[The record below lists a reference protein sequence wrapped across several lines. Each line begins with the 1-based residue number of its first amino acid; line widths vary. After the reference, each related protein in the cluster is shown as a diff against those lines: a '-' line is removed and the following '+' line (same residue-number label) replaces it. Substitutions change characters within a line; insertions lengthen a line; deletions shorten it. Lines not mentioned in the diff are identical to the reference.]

1 MNKQKSKIIN
11 EDEAGEVRVRGPY
24 FMSQNELFS
33 KLGVGRST
41 YEKLTNPSS
50 EHYDPDFPKPVSV
63 FTGKKYRYSSI
74 DVDHYIRMKSHFSD
88 AA

>member
-1 MNKQKSKIIN
+1 MS
-11 EDEAGEVRVRGPY
+11 EEVKKVQIRGPY
-24 FMSQNELFS
+24 FMSQNELFA

-50 EHYDPDFPKPVSV
+50 EHYDPDFPKPVSL
-63 FTGKKYRYSSI
+63 FTGKKFRYSSI
-74 DVDHYIRMKSHFSD
+74 DVDHYIKMKSHVSK